1 MCPVSP
7 PLWEI
12 FSFFSLQES
21 YEAMAV
27 GNKLVGQKEET
38 EEGKKS
44 FTVFS
49 LLKGPAS
56 SQSIQKKN
64 TMLRIHIP
72 WQQVSKRF

>member
-1 MCPVSP
+1 
-7 PLWEI
+7 
-12 FSFFSLQES
+12 
-21 YEAMAV
+21 MAV

-38 EEGKKS
+38 EEGKKVS
-44 FTVFS
+44 LFFS
-49 LLKGPAS
+49 VLKGPAS